1 MTTEEIQEI
10 KEALEIGELRRE
22 ISELRREFR
31 HLEHKVSGFWYRILV
46 LLMGTAFVYI
56 IFGRFL

>member
-1 MTTEEIQEI
+1 MTTDELQQM
-10 KEALEIGELRRE
+10 KEALGIRELRQE

-56 IFGRFL
+56 IFGRVL